1 MKLYSANLARASKP
15 ADVFVHFFAKEQNAF
30 WLDRE
35 INQDNPYSVMGSG
48 SPIETALTTMS
59 QYVDGSHESGDETLP
74 FDWRP
79 GLVGLI
85 EYEGAARFLQV
96 DRALVLDH
104 RLRRLYAVGLFES
117 ESDFEIWCHAILLR
131 LALVGGEAEAYAH
144 ATGQGKVESIALRH
158 DSASYLKLIE
168 QAQSEIARGEVY
180 QLCLTNQINMQVSHD
195 ALNLFL
201 TLRKSNS
208 APYAAFLRIGNTAVV
223 CNSPEQFIKISATGA
238 LSTKPIKGTRPRG
251 ATDVLDR
258 AAADELKNNAKERA
272 ENLMIV
278 DLMRNDLGKVAISD
292 SMRVAKLFEIES
304 YATVHQLVSTVE
316 AQLADDKHAI
326 DAVEAAFPGGSMT
339 GAPKHRAMEII
350 RELEAGKRGV
360 YSGVIGSIGFDGS
373 VDLGMTIRTI
383 VLDGSRASIGVGGG
397 ITIDSDPQAELAE
410 TKLKAMAL
418 LRALNAPDP
427 WA

>member
-15 ADVFVHFFAKEQNAF
+15 ADVFVHFFAKEPNAF

-48 SPIETALTTMS
+48 SPIETSLTALS
-59 QYVDGSHESGDETLP
+59 EYFDESLESGIETLP

-85 EYEGAARFLQV
+85 EYEGNARFLKV
-96 DRALVLDH
+96 DRALVVDH
-104 RLRRLYAVGLFES
+104 RLRRLYAVGLFQT
-117 ESDFEIWCHAILLR
+117 ESDFETWCHAILLR

-144 ATGQGKVESIALRH
+144 ASGQGKIDSISLRH
-158 DSASYLKLIE
+158 DSQSYLKLIE
-168 QAQSEIARGEVY
+168 QAQTEIARGEVY
-180 QLCLTNQINMQVSHD
+180 QLCLTNQIEMQLSHD

-201 TLRKSNS
+201 SLRKSNS
-208 APYAAFLRIGNTAVV
+208 APYAAFLRIGNTSVV
-223 CNSPEQFIKISATGA
+223 CNSPEQFIKVSAAGA

-251 ATDVLDR
+251 ATDELDR

-278 DLMRNDLGKVAISD
+278 DLMRNDLGKVAIAD

-316 AQLADDKHAI
+316 AQLADDKHSI

-360 YSGVIGSIGFDGS
+360 YSGAIGSIGFDGS

-383 VLDGSRASIGVGGG
+383 VLDGSVACIGVGGG